1 MNREISQEIKDCHYN
16 DDDDFDVKVFNA
28 MNEKYKADLIKE
40 LTAKDGIGINVM
52 ESINSTPIK
61 IKKPFKVR
69 KNEFIGSI
77 KNKLLTVFG

>member
-1 MNREISQEIKDCHYN
+1 MMTEELSQEIRNSYHD

-28 MNEKYKADLIKE
+28 MNEKYKSDLIKE
-40 LTAKDGIGINVM
+40 LTTKNGINVR
-52 ESINSTPIK
+52 ENINSVPIK

-69 KNEFIGSI
+69 KNEFINNI